1 MVFRSIPIAIA
12 SASLFGCG
20 KGTPASGDSAVPT
33 TSSAAAPIG
42 AAESAGPQAAQ
53 AAQVNAPSG
62 PPSFGPDVDPPEAQ
76 QARADLVRRIERGGT
91 PWEGSSRWDARVLD
105 AVRRTPRHLFMP
117 GAPIRLAY
125 GDHPN
130 PIGHGQT
137 ISQPTV
143 VAIMTD
149 AIDLTGAERVLEI
162 GTGSG
167 YQAAVL
173 SVLARE
179 VYSIEI
185 VEELGNTA
193 KKRLAELGYKNVHVR
208 VGDGYK
214 GSPESAP
221 FDRILLTAAPPEIPE
236 ALVNQ
241 LKDGGILVAPVGE
254 ETAVQRLVRWK
265 KRGSEL
271 AKEDLG
277 AVRFVPMV
285 KEIRDKANP

>member
-1 MVFRSIPIAIA
+1 MVSRSIPVVIA

-20 KGTPASGDSAVPT
+20 KGMPASGDAAVPAT
-33 TSSAAAPIG
+33 TAASSPAASGATGATPGGPPAAAPG
-42 AAESAGPQAAQ
+42 GPL
-53 AAQVNAPSG
+53 
-62 PPSFGPDVDPPEAQ
+62 SFSPDLDPPEART
-76 QARADLVRRIERGGT
+76 ARADLVGRIERGGE
-91 PWEGSSRWDARVLD
+91 PWDDSGPWDPRVLD
-105 AVRRTPRHLFMP
+105 AIRRIPRHLFMP
-117 GAPIRLAY
+117 GAPILLAY
-125 GDHPN
+125 GDHPS

-149 AIDLTGAERVLEI
+149 ALELTGAERVLEI

-173 SVLARE
+173 SVLSRD

-193 KKRLAELGYKNVHVR
+193 KKRLADLGFKNVHVR

-214 GSPESAP
+214 GWPEHAP
-221 FDRILLTAAPPEIPE
+221 FDRILLTAAPPEIPA
-236 ALVNQ
+236 ALVEQ
-241 LKDGGILVAPVGE
+241 LKDGGILVGPVGDVA
-254 ETAVQRLVRWK
+254 AVQRLVRWT
-265 KRGSEL
+265 KRGKEL
-271 AKEDLG
+271 VKTDLG

-285 KEIRDKANP
+285 HK

>member
-1 MVFRSIPIAIA
+1 MRNVAGALFEGDTLSMVLRSIPIAIA

-20 KGTPASGDSAVPT
+20 KSTPASPDADVPAPAST
-33 TSSAAAPIG
+33 SAAEPAR
-42 AAESAGPQAAQ
+42 AADPGSP
-53 AAQVNAPSG
+53 V
-62 PPSFGPDVDPPEAQ
+62 FGPDLDPPEAQ
-76 QARADLVRRIERGGT
+76 QARADLVRRIERGGA
-91 PWEGSSRWDARVLD
+91 PWDDSGPWDPRALD

-117 GAPIRLAY
+117 GASVRLAY
-125 GDHPN
+125 GDYPN

-149 AIDLTGAERVLEI
+149 ALDLTGAERVLEI

-173 SVLARE
+173 SLAARE

-185 VEELGNTA
+185 VEELGNAA
-193 KKRLAELGYKNVHVR
+193 KKRLAELGYKNVYVR

-214 GSPESAP
+214 GWPEKAP
-221 FDRILLTAAPPEIPE
+221 FDRILLTAAPPEIPG
-236 ALVNQ
+236 ALIEQ
-241 LKDGGILVAPVGE
+241 LREGGILVGPVGE
-254 ETAVQRLVRWK
+254 ETAVQRLVRWT
-265 KRGSEL
+265 KRGGEL
-271 AKEDLG
+271 VKEDLG

-285 KEIRDKANP
+285 REPKSP

>member
-1 MVFRSIPIAIA
+1 MVLRSIPIAIA

-20 KGTPASGDSAVPT
+20 KGPPASGDAVTPAATSNPAGANAAPAAVPPP
-33 TSSAAAPIG
+33 SGAP
-42 AAESAGPQAAQ
+42 S
-53 AAQVNAPSG
+53 PSG
-62 PPSFGPDVDPPEAQ
+62 PPTFGPDVDPPEAQ
-76 QARADLVRRIERGGT
+76 QARADLVRRIERDGT
-91 PWEGSSRWDARVLD
+91 PWDDSGPWDARVLD

-117 GAPIRLAY
+117 GAPVRLAY

-149 AIDLTGAERVLEI
+149 ALDLTGAERVLEI

-173 SVLARE
+173 ALLCRE

-193 KKRLAELGYKNVHVR
+193 KKRLAELGYRNVHVR

-214 GSPESAP
+214 GWPESAP
-221 FDRILLTAAPPEIPE
+221 FDRILLTAAPPEIPA
-236 ALVNQ
+236 ALLEQ
-241 LKDGGILVAPVGE
+241 LREGGILVAPVGE
-254 ETAVQRLVRWK
+254 ETAVQRLVRWT
-265 KRGSEL
+265 KRGGGL

-285 KEIRDKANP
+285 KDQARQ

>member
-1 MVFRSIPIAIA
+1 MVLRSIPIAIA

-20 KGTPASGDSAVPT
+20 KSTPVSGDAAVPT
-33 TSSAAAPIG
+33 TTSASSHGASGAPGGSG
-42 AAESAGPQAAQ
+42 AAGAQ
-53 AAQVNAPSG
+53 EAAPSG
-62 PPSFGPDVDPPEAQ
+62 PPTFGPDLDPPEAQ
-76 QARADLVRRIERGGT
+76 QARADLVRRIEKDGE
-91 PWEGSSRWDARVLD
+91 PWDDSGPYDPRVLD
-105 AVRRTPRHLFMP
+105 AIRRTPRHLFMP
-117 GAPIRLAY
+117 GAPVRLAY

-149 AIDLTGAERVLEI
+149 ALDLTGTERVLEI

-173 SVLARE
+173 AISARE
-179 VYSIEI
+179 VFSIEI
-185 VEELGNTA
+185 VEELGNMA
-193 KKRLAELGYKNVHVR
+193 KKRLAELGYRNVHVR

-214 GSPESAP
+214 GWPESAP
-221 FDRILLTAAPPEIPE
+221 FDRIVLTAAPPEIPA
-236 ALVNQ
+236 ALLEQ
-241 LKDGGILVAPVGE
+241 LREGGILVAPVGP
-254 ETAVQRLVRWK
+254 ETAVQRLVRWT
-265 KRGSEL
+265 KRTGEL

-285 KEIRDKANP
+285 RESR

>member
-12 SASLFGCG
+12 IASAWLFGCG
-20 KGTPASGDSAVPT
+20 KSTPASGDAAVPST
-33 TSSAAAPIG
+33 TVSPAKQGGSSAMPG
-42 AAESAGPQAAQ
+42 SDQT
-53 AAQVNAPSG
+53 APSG

-76 QARADLVRRIERGGT
+76 EARADLVRRIERDGP
-91 PWEGSSRWDARVLD
+91 PWEDSAAWDARALD

-117 GAPIRLAY
+117 GSPVRLAY

-149 AIDLTGAERVLEI
+149 ALDLTGSERVLEI

-173 SVLARE
+173 ALLARE

-193 KKRLAELGYKNVHVR
+193 KKRLAELGYKNVRVR

-214 GSPESAP
+214 GWPEHAP
-221 FDRILLTAAPPEIPE
+221 FDRIILTAAPPEIPR
-236 ALVNQ
+236 ALLEQ
-241 LKDGGILVAPVGE
+241 LREGGILVAPVGE
-254 ETAVQRLVRWK
+254 ETAVQRLVRWT
-265 KRGSEL
+265 KRGGEL

-277 AVRFVPMV
+277 GVRFVPMV
-285 KEIRDKANP
+285 REKSPGAAP